1 VAKLSAH
8 GKELFREVGLT
19 SSKAWMEDGTT
30 LKNYGQGW
38 KIFGKVKAGVSPQQ
52 AADNAR
58 ERAATLSQRRPAFAA
73 YKKLLHELV
82 CVPDRFTVVAAL
94 EVMASDPDGV
104 WSTLD
109 DEHSTRGSYSI
120 DDVVELCNAYEA
132 AFEEQKQQR
141 SLAAV

>member
-1 VAKLSAH
+1 MAKLSAH
-8 GKELFREVGLT
+8 GEELFREVGLT

-30 LKNYGQGW
+30 LKNYGSGW
-38 KIFGKVKAGVSPQQ
+38 KIYGKVKAGVSPQQ

-58 ERAATLSQRRPAFAA
+58 ERAVTLSQRRPAFAA
-73 YKKLLHELV
+73 YKELLHELV
-82 CVPDRFTVVAAL
+82 NVPDRFRVVAAL

-104 WSTLD
+104 WSALD
-109 DEHSTRGSYSI
+109 DDYSTRDEYSI
-120 DDVVELCNAYEA
+120 DDVVQLCRVYES